1 MLANATVSGEAE
13 ICKKKTTVFAKSTF
27 NDRWWT
33 GLDKIGTEN
42 TKRSEW
48 SGQYLLGQIIVK
60 VAQKMRKRISQC
72 DNWRKFLINV
82 ALNGYIFSLIK
93 IYRNFSNTYSVS
105 LQSIV

>member
-1 MLANATVSGEAE
+1 MLANATVSGKAE
-13 ICKKKTTVFAKSTF
+13 ICKKKNTVFAESTF

-33 GLDKIGTEN
+33 GLDKIGTKN

-48 SGQYLLGQIIVK
+48 SSQYLLGQIIVK
-60 VAQKMRKRISQC
+60 VAQKMRKRIC
-72 DNWRKFLINV
+72 ENWRKFLINV
-82 ALNGYIFSLIK
+82 ELNGYIFSLIK